1 MKKLLLMMVMLACGI
16 LAQAQTVKPQGDPQK
31 VEALKISFIT
41 NKLNLTPE
49 EAKVFWP
56 IYNQYEDEKKALRKS
71 TFGEKEDMKS
81 IDEMTD
87 AEAQKFIDNQI
98 AFKAKELDL
107 NKKYIAE
114 FKKVLPVKKVAKLL
128 MVEEHFK
135 KMLLEKAKET
145 GPPHEPGQPQGPKP
159 GPKPAPKSE

>member
-1 MKKLLLMMVMLACGI
+1 MKKLLSVAVLFAMCL
-16 LAQAQTVKPQGDPQK
+16 LTQAQTVKPQGDPQK

-41 NKLNLTPE
+41 NKLSLTPE
-49 EAKVFWP
+49 EAKLFWP
-56 IYNQYEDEKKALRKS
+56 IYNQYEEEKKALRKA
-71 TFGEKEDMKS
+71 TFGEKDDIKN

-98 AFKAKELDL
+98 AFKSKELDL

-135 KMLLEKAKET
+135 KMLLEKAKENGSPQQP
-145 GPPHEPGQPQGPKP
+145 GPPQAPKP
-159 GPKPAPKSE
+159 GTKPAPKGE